1 MTVSSKK
8 EDSGAGARARP
19 AGWGG
24 LDRQASALCA
34 RRRKGV
40 AADTVIEIRGEDEI
54 RRMEQ
59 AGAIVA
65 RTLWVLEEMVA
76 PGVSTMDLE
85 NRAEAVIDEAGG
97 KPAFKG
103 YRGYPA
109 CICSSVNDQVVHG
122 IPSKKRVLKEGDIV
136 SIDLGVLYEGF
147 YGDAALTVPV
157 GRIDPEVQ
165 RLLDVTRQAL
175 AVALPEAR
183 EGARVSDI
191 GHAVQSLV
199 EGAGFSVVRHFVG
212 HGIGKRLHED
222 PQIPNFG
229 KPGRGQRLKSGMTLA
244 IEPMVNAGGFDVK
257 VLDDGWTA
265 VTKDGSRSA
274 HFEHTVLV
282 TPEGGRALTIMKD

>member
-1 MTVSSKK
+1 M
-8 EDSGAGARARP
+8 
-19 AGWGG
+19 
-24 LDRQASALCA
+24 
-34 RRRKGV
+34 
-40 AADTVIEIRGEDEI
+40 IEVRSESEI
-54 RRMEQ
+54 ARMER

-65 RTLWVLEEMVA
+65 RTLGALEEMVA

-85 NRAEAVIDEAGG
+85 KRAEAIIEEAGG

-109 CICSSVNDQVVHG
+109 SICSSVNEQVVHG
-122 IPSKKRVLKEGDIV
+122 IPSARRVLKEGDIV
-136 SIDLGVLYEGF
+136 SIDLGVIYDGF

-157 GRIDPEVQ
+157 GSIEPEVQ
-165 RLLDVTRQAL
+165 RLLEVTRQAL

-191 GHAVQSLV
+191 GYAVQSYV
-199 EGAGFSVVRHFVG
+199 EGEGFSVVRHFVG
-212 HGIGKRLHED
+212 HGIGKRLHEE

-229 KPGRGQRLKSGMTLA
+229 KPGKGPRLKSGMTLA

-265 VTKDGSRSA
+265 VTKDGSLSA

-282 TPEGGRALTIMKD
+282 TAKGGRALTIKKE